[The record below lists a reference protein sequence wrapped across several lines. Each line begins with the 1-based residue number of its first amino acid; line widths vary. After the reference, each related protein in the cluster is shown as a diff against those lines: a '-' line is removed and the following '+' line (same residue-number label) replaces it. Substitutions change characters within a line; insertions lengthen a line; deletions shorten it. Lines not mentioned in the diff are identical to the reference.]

1 MSESMGIP
9 ILSTIR
15 SWTLL
20 SGIRPAMKETMMN
33 VADILPMFDS
43 TAPEFAGSL
52 AGEAFAATL
61 ESHPKYPNLR
71 SGRHGA
77 LFEKIDDIVADH
89 IDRIADLLSG
99 LGFDKYGIKIYR
111 AAALKAVRA
120 AYPKTKRARFN

>member
-1 MSESMGIP
+1 MLVFIGERGGTDSENPG
-9 ILSTIR
+9 R
-15 SWTLL
+15 S
-20 SGIRPAMKETMMN
+20 GN
-33 VADILPMFDS
+33 
-43 TAPEFAGSL
+43 L
-52 AGEAFAATL
+52 AGESFASTV
-61 ESHPKYPNLR
+61 ENHPTYPLLR
-71 SGRHGA
+71 IGRDAA